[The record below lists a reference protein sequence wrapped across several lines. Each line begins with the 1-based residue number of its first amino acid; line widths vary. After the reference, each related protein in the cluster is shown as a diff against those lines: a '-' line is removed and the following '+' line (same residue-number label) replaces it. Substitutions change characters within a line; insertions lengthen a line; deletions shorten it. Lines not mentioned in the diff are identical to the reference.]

1 MSLFRIWQQ
10 VPVVAIHSAIIRRY
24 FATRTKTIRRFTV
37 CLLSIP
43 WRSAVIMEQCDSA
56 IFRPRRFHSRLMSGV
71 YDRFLTFGLVCIPLR
86 REQKKA
92 PQVGLEPTALRLTV
106 A

>member
-37 CLLSIP
+37 CLNSLEVVGAP
-43 WRSAVIMEQCDSA
+43 
-56 IFRPRRFHSRLMSGV
+56 
-71 YDRFLTFGLVCIPLR
+71 FLWAQTLR
-86 REQKKA
+86 NA
-92 PQVGLEPTALRLTV
+92 PQLNVAVQAQRAAQQVTV
-106 A
+106 PGQAEHCTWQA